1 MIYPPIRLICVVY
14 LLIFATGC
22 RDRLTENVR
31 IPRLLLEQRGTNYGA
46 MNAVTVKLQKSN
58 SLVEVYSEPLIDEFE
73 INNVELVQVDKGFAL
88 LFILSEKGARDL
100 YRASVTHMGS
110 RVVLSI
116 NSNVIGQRYID
127 GAINDGKFY
136 TFVELPQDSLGQLV
150 LDIKATLVDIHKR

>member
-31 IPRLLLEQRGTNYGA
+31 IPRLLLEQRGTNYRA

>member
-31 IPRLLLEQRGTNYGA
+31 IPRLLLEQRGTNFGA

>member
-1 MIYPPIRLICVVY
+1 MMYPLIRLICVVY
-14 LLIFATGC
+14 LLIYATGC
-22 RDRLTENVR
+22 RDRLTENVC
-31 IPRLLLEQRGTNYGA
+31 ISRLLLEQRGTNYGA

-100 YRASVTHMGS
+100 YRASVTHMGR

-116 NSNVIGQRYID
+116 NSNVVGQRYID

-150 LDIKATLVDIHKR
+150 LDIKATLANLHLR

>member
-127 GAINDGKFY
+127 GPINDGNFY

>member
-1 MIYPPIRLICVVY
+1 M
-14 LLIFATGC
+14 
-22 RDRLTENVR
+22 NV
-31 IPRLLLEQRGTNYGA
+31 
-46 MNAVTVKLQKSN
+46 VTVKLQKSN

-110 RVVLSI
+110 RVVLCI

-136 TFVELPQDSLGQLV
+136 TFVELPQASLGQLV

>member
-1 MIYPPIRLICVVY
+1 MMYPLIRLICVVY
-14 LLIFATGC
+14 LLIYATGC
-22 RDRLTENVR
+22 RDRLTENVC

-127 GAINDGKFY
+127 GAIDDGKFY

-150 LDIKATLVDIHKR
+150 LDIKATLVDIHKC

>member
-1 MIYPPIRLICVVY
+1 MIYPLIRLICVVY

-22 RDRLTENVR
+22 RDRLTENVC

-46 MNAVTVKLQKSN
+46 MNVVTVKLQKSN

-73 INNVELVQVDKGFAL
+73 ISNVELVQVDKGFAL

-100 YRASVTHMGS
+100 PSSVTHIGS
-110 RVVLSI
+110 RVALCI

-136 TFVELPQDSLGQLV
+136 TFVELPQEV
-150 LDIKATLVDIHKR
+150 LDNWS

>member
-1 MIYPPIRLICVVY
+1 MIYQFLRLICVVY

-22 RDRLTENVR
+22 RGKAIENPCV
-31 IPRLLLEQRGTNYGA
+31 PRLLLEQRGLNYGA
-46 MNAVTVKLQKSN
+46 MSASTVKLQESN
-58 SLVEVYSEPLIDEFE
+58 TLVEVYSEPLIDEFE
-73 INNVELVQVDKGFAL
+73 IENVELVMVDKGFAL
-88 LFILSEKGARDL
+88 LFVLSDKGARDL

-116 NSNVIGQRYID
+116 NSNVIGHRYID

-150 LDIKATLVDIHKR
+150 LDIKATLASIRIR